1 MKREAITQA
10 LHRYREHII
19 YVLGWFVVLISPL
32 VTVYVR
38 ASYGKEQLPWHFLW
52 VVWTVMGIYLLF
64 FLVHNFFVAHYFFRP
79 GKRTYFTF
87 VAGLVTLFIAAQLF
101 TRPFSAPPPP
111 RKPRGEMSVYRP
123 YGKPREM
130 WHHGK
135 RPYGRPLPV
144 ERVDLASVFVLLLV
158 FGVNLG
164 VKIYIRNEI
173 FKQQLMQL
181 RQEDLARQ
189 LKYLK
194 AQINPHFFMN
204 TLNNIH
210 ALVDIDPGK
219 AKSSIILLSKMMRY
233 MLYEGD
239 NALIPL
245 QKEIEFLSN
254 YIDLMRLRFINRVM
268 LSVDLPQQTQG
279 EVPPLLLITFV
290 ENAFKHGVSYRQE
303 SRINMGITLTA
314 SDFCFT
320 CDNTKPTDVKHDA
333 HGGVGLTN
341 VRKRLDLVY
350 GEKYVLRIDDQED
363 NYAVELRLPLSAG
376 NIGVPEAPK
385 A

>member
-32 VTVYVR
+32 VTMYVR
-38 ASYGKEQLPWHFLW
+38 ASYGRERVSWHFLW
-52 VVWTVMGIYLLF
+52 AVWVMMGIYLLF
-64 FLVHNFFVAHYFFRP
+64 FLIHNFFVARYFFRP
-79 GKRTYFTF
+79 RKRTYFVF
-87 VAGLVTLFIAAQLF
+87 VGGLVTLFIAAQLL
-101 TRPFSAPPPP
+101 THPFGAPPPP
-111 RKPRGEMSVYRP
+111 RKPRGGMRAFRP
-123 YGKPREM
+123 HDKLREK
-130 WHHGK
+130 WSHER
-135 RPYGRPLPV
+135 RPHGRPLPV
-144 ERVDLASVFVLLLV
+144 EHVDLASVFVLLLV

-164 VKIYIRNEI
+164 VKIYIRNEF

-219 AKSSIILLSKMMRY
+219 AKSSIILLSRMMRY

-254 YIDLMRLRFINRVM
+254 YIDLMRLRFTNRVM

-290 ENAFKHGVSYRQE
+290 ENAFKHGVSYRQD
-303 SRINMGITLTA
+303 SRINISMTLTA
-314 SDFCFT
+314 SEFCFA
-320 CDNTKPTDVKHDA
+320 CDNTKATDVQHTE

-341 VRKRLDLVY
+341 VCKRLDLVY
-350 GEKYVLRIDDQED
+350 GEKYALRIDDRVD
-363 NYAVELRLPLSAG
+363 SYAVELRLPLSAG
-376 NIGVPEAPK
+376 NIGVPDSPK

>member
-1 MKREAITQA
+1 MKKEAITQA

-19 YVLGWFVVLISPL
+19 YVLGWFVVLASPL
-32 VTVYVR
+32 VTVFMR
-38 ASYGKEQLPWHFLW
+38 ASYSTGRVPWHFLW
-52 VVWTVMGIYLLF
+52 AVWSMMGLLLLF
-64 FLVHNFFVAHYFFRP
+64 FLIHNFFVARSFFRSTK
-79 GKRTYFTF
+79 GKYFLCVGLLVALF
-87 VAGLVTLFIAAQLF
+87 VGAQTLV
-101 TRPFSAPPPP
+101 RPFGTPPPP
-111 RKPRGEMSVYRP
+111 RESREAVSKRHPGD
-123 YGKPREM
+123 GKPRRMPPPER
-130 WHHGK
+130 
-135 RPYGRPLPV
+135 RPYWKPLLV
-144 ERVDLASVFVLLLV
+144 AHVDLASVFVLLLM

-164 VKIYIRNEI
+164 VKIYIRNEVI
-173 FKQQLMQL
+173 KQQLMQL

-194 AQINPHFFMN
+194 SQINPHFFMN

-219 AKSSIILLSKMMRY
+219 AKTSIILLSKMMRY
-233 MLYEGD
+233 MLYEGN

-254 YIDLMRLRFINRVM
+254 YIDLMRLRFTNRV
-268 LSVDLPQQTQG
+268 LLGVNLPPQAVG

-303 SRINMGITLTA
+303 SRINISVTLTE
-314 SDFCFT
+314 SDFCFA
-320 CDNTKPTDVKHDA
+320 CDNTKAADVQGER
-333 HGGVGLTN
+333 GGVGLTN
-341 VRKRLDLVY
+341 VRKRLDLLY
-350 GEKYVLRIDDQED
+350 GEKYALRIDDKAD
-363 NYAVELRLPLSAG
+363 SYAVELRLPLSAG

>member
-1 MKREAITQA
+1 MKREAVTQV

-38 ASYGKEQLPWHFLW
+38 ANYGTGRLSWHFLW
-52 VVWTVMGIYLLF
+52 AVWTVMAVYLWF
-64 FLVHNFFVAHYFFRP
+64 FLVHNFFVARYFFRSS
-79 GKRTYFTF
+79 KRAYFFF
-87 VAGLVTLFIAAQLF
+87 VGGLVVLFIVAQLLM
-101 TRPFSAPPPP
+101 RPFGAPPPP

-123 YGKPREM
+123 YDKPWGV

-135 RPYGRPLPV
+135 RPHGRLAPV
-144 ERVDLASVFVLLLV
+144 ERVNLASVFVLLLV

-173 FKQQLMQL
+173 IKQQLMQL

-245 QKEIEFLSN
+245 QKEMEFLSN
-254 YIDLMRLRFINRVM
+254 YIDLMRLRFTNRVM

-303 SRINMGITLTA
+303 SRINMSITLTA
-314 SDFCFT
+314 NDFCFA
-320 CDNTKPTDVKHDA
+320 CDNTKPTDVKQDT

-350 GEKYVLRIDDQED
+350 GEKYALRIDDQAD
-363 NYAVELRLPLSAG
+363 SYAVELRLPLSAG